1 MRYWL
6 SYTITVFCI
15 TAGAVLLVWFFNP
28 IPQLQAQASQIGI
41 ASPLPSFLDMTKNNQ
56 VTTLTYWLP
65 ANIPPDNG
73 NAVEN
78 ISAKSALAY
87 DVTNEKFVYVK
98 NINQRTP
105 MASLTK
111 IMTAIIA
118 LENPK
123 SDDQYLV
130 RGRDL
135 VGEDSM
141 GLEAGEKLS
150 LEELLYGVFLHS
162 GNDAA
167 EVLADNTG
175 NGRNEFIAHMNDK
188 VKTLGLTDTHFTNPT
203 GLEGDGDQ
211 YTTAYDL
218 LVITRYG
225 LTNFPLFGKTS
236 SAVSISIPQTSS
248 HKAYDMDNET
258 NLLTSYPG
266 VDGIKTG
273 YTPEAGYCLV
283 TDLQY
288 GGHHI
293 IAILLGSDNRRDEM
307 KRILDFS
314 LTSLG
319 TPPPPHN

>member
-1 MRYWL
+1 MKWL
-6 SYTITVFCI
+6 SYYITVFSI
-15 TAGAVLLVWFFNP
+15 AAGIFLLLWSFDAF
-28 IPQLQAQASQIGI
+28 PQLQVQASQERI
-41 ASPLPSFLDMTKNNQ
+41 ASPLPQFLDMTKNDQ

-65 ANIPPDNG
+65 SSMPSDNA
-73 NAVEN
+73 NAVNN
-78 ISAKSALAY
+78 ITAKSALSY
-87 DVTNEKFVYVK
+87 DVSTEKFIYVK
-98 NINQRTP
+98 NINQRMP

-111 IMTAIIA
+111 IMTTIIA
-118 LENPK
+118 LEHPK
-123 SDDQYLV
+123 ENDEYLV

-141 GLEAGEKLS
+141 GLEPGEKLS

-167 EVLADNTG
+167 EVLADNTL
-175 NGRNEFIAHMNDK
+175 NSRDEFISAMNDK
-188 VKTLGLTDTHFTNPT
+188 IKTLGLNDTHFTNPT

-218 LVITRYG
+218 LVMTRYG

-236 SAVSISIPQTSS
+236 SAVSIAIPQTST

-283 TDLQY
+283 TDLKY

-293 IAILLGSDNRRDEM
+293 IAVILGSQDRRDEM
-307 KRILDFS
+307 KRILDYS

-319 TPPPPHN
+319 TPPPKHD

>member
-6 SYTITVFCI
+6 SYTVTVFSLA
-15 TAGAVLLVWFFNP
+15 AGAFLLLWFFNLF
-28 IPQLQAQASQIGI
+28 PQMQAQASQFGI

-65 ANIPPDNG
+65 ANVPPDN
-73 NAVEN
+73 ASDVDN

-87 DVTNEKFVYVK
+87 DTTTEKFLYVK
-98 NINQRTP
+98 NINVRTP

-123 SDDQYLV
+123 SDDQYIV

-141 GLEAGEKLS
+141 GLDSGEKLS
-150 LEELLYGVFLHS
+150 LEDLLYGVFLHS

-167 EVLADNTG
+167 EVLAENTG
-175 NGRNEFIAHMNDK
+175 DGRADFITDMNNK
-188 VKTLGLTDTHFTNPT
+188 VKALGLNDTHFTNPT
-203 GLEGDGDQ
+203 GLEGDGKQ

-218 LVITRYG
+218 LVMTRYG
-225 LTNFPLFGKTS
+225 LTNFPLFDKTS
-236 SAVSISIPQTSS
+236 SAASISIPQTSS
-248 HKAYDMDNET
+248 HKEYDIDNET

-273 YTPEAGYCLV
+273 FTPEAGYCLV
-283 TDLQY
+283 TDLRY

-293 IAILLGSDNRRDEM
+293 IAVLLGSDNRRDEM
-307 KRILDFS
+307 KRILDYS
-314 LTSLG
+314 LTTLG
-319 TPPPPHN
+319 TTPPHHD

>member
-6 SYTITVFCI
+6 PYSITVFCLV
-15 TAGAVLLVWFFNP
+15 AGVGLLLWFFGI
-28 IPQLQAQASQIGI
+28 IPQFQVQASQERI
-41 ASPLPSFLDMTKNNQ
+41 ASPLPSFLDMTRNNQ

-65 ANIPPDNG
+65 TNIPSDNG
-73 NAVEN
+73 SAITN

-87 DVTNEKFVYVK
+87 DISTEKFLYIK
-98 NINQRTP
+98 NINQHVP

-111 IMTAIIA
+111 IMTATIA
-118 LENPK
+118 LEHPK
-123 SDDQYLV
+123 PDDEYV
-130 RGRDL
+130 VHGRDL

-141 GLEAGEKLS
+141 GLEPGEKLS
-150 LEELLYGVFLHS
+150 LEELLYGIFLHS

-167 EVLADNTG
+167 EVLADNVG
-175 NGRNEFIAHMNDK
+175 DGRNEFIANMNDK
-188 VKTLGLTDTHFTNPT
+188 IKTLGLNDTHFTNPT

-225 LTNFPLFGKTS
+225 LTNFPLFAKTS
-236 SAVSISIPQTSS
+236 SAVNISIPQTAT
-248 HKAYDMDNET
+248 HKAYYMDNET

-266 VDGIKTG
+266 VDGVKTG

-283 TDLQY
+283 TDLKY

-293 IAILLGSDNRRDEM
+293 IAVILGSDNRRDEM
-307 KRILDFS
+307 KRILDYS

-319 TPPPPHN
+319 TPPPHHE

>member
-6 SYTITVFCI
+6 PYSITVFCT
-15 TAGAVLLVWFFNP
+15 TAGVVLLLWFFNI
-28 IPQLQAQASQIGI
+28 IPQFQVQASQEKIS
-41 ASPLPSFLDMTKNNQ
+41 SPLPSFLDMTKNNQ

-65 ANIPPDNG
+65 TSIPLDNG
-73 NAVEN
+73 KVIDN

-87 DVTNEKFVYVK
+87 DISTEKFLYVK
-98 NINQRTP
+98 NITERMP

-118 LENPK
+118 LEHPK
-123 SDDQYLV
+123 SDDAYLV
-130 RGRDL
+130 HGRDL

-141 GLEAGEKLS
+141 GLEPGEKLS
-150 LEELLYGVFLHS
+150 LEELLYGIFLHS

-167 EVLADNTG
+167 EVLADNVG
-175 NGRNEFIAHMNDK
+175 DGRKEFITNMNEK
-188 VKTLGLTDTHFTNPT
+188 VKSLGLKDTHFTNPT

-218 LVITRYG
+218 LVMTRYG
-225 LTNFPLFGKTS
+225 LTNFPLFAKTS
-236 SAVSISIPQTSS
+236 SAVDISISQTST
-248 HKAYDMDNET
+248 HKAYYMDNET

-266 VDGIKTG
+266 VDGVKTG

-283 TDLQY
+283 TDLNY
-288 GGHHI
+288 SGHHI
-293 IAILLGSDNRRDEM
+293 LAVILGSDNRRDEM
-307 KRILDFS
+307 KRILDYS

-319 TPPPPHN
+319 VPPPHHQ